1 MQKNCKDKDILE
13 KQKDFIFVEQCI
25 NEFGEKPLPKA
36 NRSKVKNLTVWSY
49 FPNLISIV
57 TACFF
62 IFYLLQDYSPIIK
75 IVLCGLLCGVA
86 VALEFGKRSLIN
98 ETAKTYFL
106 DGKLKV
112 GLLLGVLV
120 LIGASMTASYIG
132 GNKLVVENAEQPT
145 KVKNPKIDS
154 LNLELATLNKSI
166 SKQEGTTWRGRVTK
180 AANKNLNQLYADRT
194 ALNSRISKL
203 EDQDEQIYTSTLS
216 THSAKIGNFG
226 IVLGII
232 AILADA
238 VLFAL
243 IWTIKKLRHEIIL
256 LTNAKATTQK
266 KAPQTA
272 NISNAQNIA
281 TIGNSFSENQLTEK
295 RKIGFV
301 LPTQNRNAKPL
312 IPTEKADTEKRIT
325 ENRKEETESS
335 NTKTIIQKEVIELSD
350 RIKECAHCGEKFVY
364 YNSRAKYCSDQ
375 CRIASWQIRTGK
387 TFKVKTK

>member
-1 MQKNCKDKDILE
+1 MEKSFKDKDILE
-13 KQKDFIFVEQCI
+13 KQKDSLFIKQCI
-25 NEFGEKPLPKA
+25 DEFGDKPLPTT
-36 NRSKVKNLTVWSY
+36 NRSKVKNLTTWSY
-49 FPNLISIV
+49 FPNVISIV

-86 VALEFGKRSLIN
+86 IALEFGKRSLIN
-98 ETAKTYFL
+98 ETAKTYFV

-132 GNKLVVENAEQPT
+132 GNKLVVENAEQPIKLT
-145 KVKNPKIDS
+145 NPKIDS

-166 SKQEGTTWRGRVTK
+166 SKQEGTTWKGKVTRD
-180 AANKNLNQLYADRT
+180 ANKNLNQLYADRT
-194 ALNSRISKL
+194 ALNSRISAL
-203 EDQDEQIYTSTLS
+203 EDQDEEIYTTTLS

-238 VLFAL
+238 VLFTL
-243 IWTIKKLRHEIIL
+243 IWTIKRLRHEIIL
-256 LTNAKATTQK
+256 LTNAKATTQEK
-266 KAPQTA
+266 VTKAA
-272 NISNAQNIA
+272 NLSNAQNIT
-281 TIGNSFSENQLTEK
+281 TIGNSFSKNQLTEK

-301 LPTQNRNAKPL
+301 MPTQNRNRKEPSPTDKP
-312 IPTEKADTEKRIT
+312 DTESRIT
-325 ENRKEETESS
+325 ESRKEETQNR
-335 NTKTIIQKEVIELSD
+335 NTETIIEREIIELSD
-350 RIKECAHCGEKFVY
+350 RIKECAHCGNKFVY

-375 CRIASWQIRTGK
+375 CRISAWQIRTGK
-387 TFKVKTK
+387 KLKIKTK